1 MPNGLGD
8 PAHTAALSRG
18 LRIPCEF
25 PVPPVISMATRA
37 AEVAVVSGM
46 AAVSLRLGAD
56 VEVSSRSVAKALQGK
71 LWDCPHCLGLCKQPE
86 TAQPSLLAYQPC

>member
-8 PAHTAALSRG
+8 PAHNTALSHD
-18 LRIPCEF
+18 LWIPCEF

-37 AEVAVVSGM
+37 AEVAVVCGM

-56 VEVSSRSVAKALQGK
+56 VEVRQQKCSQGFAGQALGLPALPRALQ
-71 LWDCPHCLGLCKQPE
+71 
-86 TAQPSLLAYQPC
+86 AA